1 MPTYTGRVR
10 SIVLP
15 VESYEKHR
23 KVVDKYLDGHKVETY
38 IGHSTRWLHV
48 INPNFDWESEYRI
61 ADDATRILPG
71 QKWRHKKTPSFR
83 VTVTGI
89 GLGVVHYQDLHQY
102 LHYCSFEEFYAR
114 YVRIPG

>member
-15 VESYEKHR
+15 KEDYEKH
-23 KVVDKYLDGHKVETY
+23 KEVVDKYLDGYRVETY
-38 IGHSTRWLHV
+38 IGHSTKWLHV
-48 INPNFDWESEYRI
+48 ISPNFDSGSKYRI
-61 ADDATRILPG
+61 TNDATRILPG

-114 YVRIPG
+114 YVRIP